1 MTTKESTAVDGSLSL
16 TDRLWAY
23 LDLSKKGRRTVIAF
37 AALLPMIV
45 WLLLYKYIALV
56 YNFVLAFSEMSYTGS
71 MTFNGLANW
80 VTLVNDP
87 VFWRSLLNTI
97 LLFGTIPVAVGLALA
112 IALLLDNKFP
122 GSDAFRS
129 LFFLPYIT
137 MMVAIAV
144 IWRYMFKTENGV
156 VNHFLIQLGVIEQGI
171 SWFGS
176 SEWALVALFVIQVWK
191 TTGFYIV
198 IILAGLQTIPEQLYQ
213 VSKIDGASRIQQFV
227 YITLPLLKSTIG
239 VCLLVG
245 LVISFRLFDLINVLT
260 GGGPGRGTEIL
271 LTWIYKQAFQ
281 YGEFGYAAALS
292 VVMVLVTVGFA
303 YLGQRLQRRSYA

>member
-1 MTTKESTAVDGSLSL
+1 MTTKESTAVDDSSGL
-16 TDRLWAY
+16 TDRLWSF
-23 LDLSKKGRRTVIAF
+23 LDLSKKGRRTVIAL
-37 AALLPMIV
+37 AALSPMIV
-45 WLLLYKYIALV
+45 WLLLYKYIALG
-56 YNFVLAFSEMSYTGS
+56 YNLLLSFSEMSYTGAI
-71 MTFNGLANW
+71 TIVGLDNW
-80 VTLVNDP
+80 QTMMADP
-87 VFWRSLLNTI
+87 VFWQSLFNTV
-97 LLFGTIPVAVGLALA
+97 LLFATIPVAITIALG
-112 IALLLDNKFP
+112 IALLLDNRFL
-122 GSDAFRS
+122 GRDMFRS

-156 VNHFLIQLGVIEQGI
+156 VNYFLLELGLVDQGI

-176 SEWALVALFVIQVWK
+176 SEWALLALFIIQVWK

-213 VSKIDGASRIQQFV
+213 VAKIDGASRIQRFV
-227 YITLPLLKSTIG
+227 YITLPLLRSTIG

-260 GGGPGRGTEIL
+260 GGGPGNGTEIL
-271 LTWIYKQAFQ
+271 LTWIYKNAFL

-292 VVMVLVTVGFA
+292 LVMVVVTVGFA
-303 YLGQRLQRRSYA
+303 YFGQRLQRSSHL